1 MNYSGKPRINPHMR
15 PLGQNLNSG
24 RPKPLSRK
32 VGSVKASNG
41 NIKTPP
47 ASNWGVTDRG
57 SSFGRID
64 FLPYLILENKQRVFQ
79 GRVQF
84 NGVLVGYIADGEFG
98 VMVCQG
104 GDYLA
109 FSVLSPQG

>member
-1 MNYSGKPRINPHMR
+1 MDYSGKPRINPHMR
-15 PLGQNLNSG
+15 PLDHNLNSG
-24 RPKPLSRK
+24 RPKPRK
-32 VGSVKASNG
+32 IGSVKAFNG

-57 SSFGRID
+57 SFFGRID

-84 NGVLVGYIADGEFG
+84 NGVLVGYIADRELG

-104 GDYLA
+104 GNYLA
-109 FSVLSPQG
+109 FSF